1 MSTNSPLADLVLPY
15 FRTNSRNL
23 WQWSAANAHGESMF
37 NGLDIIES
45 AIAELNNSPRP
56 TYSGAQIFDVI
67 HRALNSSMRVL
78 LRADDSSGIIGEAI
92 QALLNL
98 HARMAVF
105 STKTPKQLASWF
117 IKFHDG
123 DTSGFFFLDPVEYRE
138 SLGEAGMAIVREWV
152 GQQRHAVEQA
162 RQHKPAHSFISA
174 EYVVTHLEQRF
185 AVLDKDI
192 DAIIAAHVR
201 DGKVA
206 AWYRDA
212 AKALAEIGE
221 YDLAITWA
229 SKGAHEFHDW
239 QGIECAQYL
248 IQLIR
253 QRHPEQLREVARDLT
268 YTHLHADF
276 AGLYVDI
283 TPTHAARDAREEMLA
298 ALAERPLERA
308 KFMERYLDDPA
319 ATLDYLEVNNVDD
332 QSLRERVAD
341 QLLPLDP
348 LRAICVY
355 IDGIADM
362 LVRADTRKYA
372 PAARALRALR
382 RRAKGTGS
390 AEASAAVEAFI
401 LGLRAQYK
409 NRLSMIRTFDKHEL
423 S

>member
-1 MSTNSPLADLVLPY
+1 MSINSPLADLVLPY

-174 EYVVTHLEQRF
+174 EYAVTHLEQRF

-239 QGIECAQYL
+239 QSIECAQ
-248 IQLIR
+248 
-253 QRHPEQLREVARDLT
+253 
-268 YTHLHADF
+268 
-276 AGLYVDI
+276 
-283 TPTHAARDAREEMLA
+283 
-298 ALAERPLERA
+298 
-308 KFMERYLDDPA
+308 
-319 ATLDYLEVNNVDD
+319 
-332 QSLRERVAD
+332 
-341 QLLPLDP
+341 
-348 LRAICVY
+348 
-355 IDGIADM
+355 
-362 LVRADTRKYA
+362 
-372 PAARALRALR
+372 
-382 RRAKGTGS
+382 
-390 AEASAAVEAFI
+390 
-401 LGLRAQYK
+401 
-409 NRLSMIRTFDKHEL
+409 
-423 S
+423 